1 MTKMNHTRPSQHK
14 YVAVTS
20 GALAAL
26 LMLMLMLML
35 LLTGCTQTVVRDNS
49 VNARLGASLPPGAEV
64 HYGSG
69 VSGGDYRS
77 QNTEGTQVPAGSY
90 TNPAAP
96 DNWVDGWGA
105 GGQQ

>member
-1 MTKMNHTRPSQHK
+1 MTNMNHTRQSNHK
-14 YVAVTS
+14 YLAVAS

-26 LMLMLMLML
+26 LMLPLA
-35 LLTGCTQTVVRDNS
+35 GCTQTVVRDDS
-49 VNARLGASLPPGAEV
+49 VNTRLGASLPPGAEV
-64 HYGSG
+64 HYGTG
-69 VSGGDYRS
+69 VSGGSYRS
-77 QNTEGTQVPAGSY
+77 HNTEGTQVPAGSY

>member
-1 MTKMNHTRPSQHK
+1 MTNMNDTQPTTHK
-14 YVAVTS
+14 YL
-20 GALAAL
+20 ALASVALTAL
-26 LMLMLMLML
+26 LIL
-35 LLTGCTQTVVRDNS
+35 LLAGCTQTVVRNDS

-69 VSGGDYRS
+69 VSSGGYRS
-77 QNTEGTQVPAGSY
+77 QNTEGTHVPAGSY